1 MNFSKSVKFWIFVT
15 IITFLVYN
23 LWEIYETV
31 EGILPI
37 FQEGVFENL
46 GQIMGINPIVI
57 LIVFCPLIGLL
68 FRFVGSIISV
78 QVVNLV
84 WRKKTRTFSKLGR
97 KISLV
102 VLMEIVYLISIIPN
116 FIFIILIGTP
126 VIFWAYILQSFL
138 TIPFLFILRRKINKN
153 MENPF
158 GPEVKKWIALTFLTY
173 SVAIWVNHIS
183 RWFDMSLIGG
193 IPMLLESLNP
203 LGFFNAAILLSLTV
217 IFALIGFIKIN
228 QKGIFSKWFGASMTM
243 IGLHFIILVIFYV
256 LQNSLNVLYLFELW
270 AIPFF
275 GLGLSI
281 IFNNNK

>member
-37 FQEGVFENL
+37 FQQGVFENL
-46 GQIMGINPIVI
+46 GQITGINPIVI

-68 FRFVGSIISV
+68 FRFLGSIISL

-84 WRKKTRTFSKLGR
+84 WRKKTYTFSKLGR

-102 VLMEIVYLISIIPN
+102 VLMEIVYLSSIIPN
-116 FIFIILIGTP
+116 FIFIIFIGTP
-126 VIFWAYILQSFL
+126 VIFWSYILQSFL
-138 TIPFLFILRRKINKN
+138 TIPFLFILRRRINKKT
-153 MENPF
+153 ENPF
-158 GPEVKKWIALTFLTY
+158 GPEVKKWMALTFLTY
-173 SVAIWVNHIS
+173 LVAIWVNHIS

-203 LGFFNAAILLSLTV
+203 LGFFNAAILLSLSV
-217 IFALIGFIKIN
+217 IFAIIGFIKIN
-228 QKGIFSKWFGASMTM
+228 QNSIFSKWFGASMTM

-270 AIPFF
+270 TIPLF